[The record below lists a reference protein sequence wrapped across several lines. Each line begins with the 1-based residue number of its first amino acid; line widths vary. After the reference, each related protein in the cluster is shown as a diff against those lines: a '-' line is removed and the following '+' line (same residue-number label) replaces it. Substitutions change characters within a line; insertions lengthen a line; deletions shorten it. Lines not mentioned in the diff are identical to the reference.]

1 MKRRRFLTLAA
12 AFACAPRLA
21 QASTWQG
28 YALGAEVSITLH
40 GPREWS
46 APLLAAL
53 PARLSQIEEDFSLYR
68 DTSTLSRLN
77 ARGQLEVSDSF
88 TKLLDHCDTAHRL
101 TRGAFD
107 PTVQPLWHALS
118 QGADTQGPQAA
129 IGWDHITRRGR
140 SVTLGKGQALTLN
153 GIAQG
158 FATDLIA
165 EELAQAGATKAL
177 INIGEFRALGGPFTL
192 GLSDPQQGYIGNRRL
207 QNAAIATS
215 SPLATRAGTAPHILG
230 PQGQRPLWSTVS
242 VTSKSAALA
251 DALSTAGC
259 LMPKS
264 ALKTLAQ
271 HPDIQAIQIVDQN
284 GTLFTL

>member
-12 AFACAPRLA
+12 AFACAPRPA

-40 GPREWS
+40 GPREWA

-53 PARLSQIEEDFSLYR
+53 PARLNQIEEDFSLYR
-68 DTSTLSRLN
+68 DTSLLARLN
-77 ARGQLEVSDSF
+77 AHGRLEVSDSF
-88 TKLLDHCDTAHRL
+88 AKLLELCDAAHLL
-101 TRGAFD
+101 TGGAFD
-107 PTVQPLWHALS
+107 PTVQPLWQALS

-129 IGWDHITRRGR
+129 IGWDRVTRQGR

-165 EELAQAGATKAL
+165 EELTQAGATKAL

-192 GLSDPQQGYIGNRRL
+192 GLSDPSQGYIGNRRL

-215 SPLATRAGTAPHILG
+215 SPLATRAGAAPHILG

-242 VTSKSAALA
+242 VTADSAALA
-251 DALSTAGC
+251 DALSTAAC
-259 LMPKS
+259 LMPKR
-264 ALKTLAQ
+264 ALKSLAQ

-284 GTLFTL
+284 GTLSTL